1 MKLPEQFVIQMKRL
15 LNEEFP
21 EFENALHKE
30 SPVSIRL
37 NPNKNTNDFNLNK
50 SDQIPWCTTGYY
62 LKERP
67 SFTLDPFFHAGHYYV
82 QEPASMFLEYI
93 LNALKIPKNCNVL
106 DLCSAPGGK
115 STLLLSYFSEDAFI
129 HSHEYDPHRAKVLKQ
144 NLERWGTNNTYVS
157 QGSLE
162 QLSNSSMRY
171 KIILVDAPCSG
182 EGMFR
187 KEPEAL
193 KQWSPQKVKA
203 CTVMQQNILK
213 VADALCETG
222 GYIIYSTCTYNSEE
236 NEQQLTPYVLGG
248 RFKSIQLPNYFA
260 QEYLEKQVF
269 VYRFYPHKLSSEGLT
284 ISVIQKQEEL
294 ISLNFKLKSASI
306 KFNKE
311 FNPAD
316 WINNS
321 TAYQIISVR
330 ELFYAV
336 HQNHLEQFAYLNSF
350 LRFSGGAIPVCQ
362 MKGIAVYPEHGLA
375 LSIHLNEQ
383 IHKYDLDL
391 KEALNFL
398 RATYAPLQKEIKAK
412 WLLAVYKSAHLGWF
426 KVNQN
431 GLKNYFPIN
440 QRIRNY

>member
-1 MKLPEQFVIQMKRL
+1 MKLPEQFITHMKIL

-21 EFENALHKE
+21 EFENALLTK
-30 SPVSIRL
+30 SPVSIRI
-37 NPNKNTNDFNLNK
+37 NPNKNTNGFNLNK
-50 SDQIPWCTTGYY
+50 TDQIPWCPSGYY
-62 LKERP
+62 LAERP

-82 QEPASMFLEYI
+82 QEPASMFLEFI
-93 LNALKIPKNCNVL
+93 LNSLKVPKKCNVL

-115 STLLLSYFSEDAFI
+115 STLLLSYFSEDAFV
-129 HSHEYDPHRAKVLKQ
+129 HCHEFDPHRAKVLKQ
-144 NLERWGTNNTYVS
+144 NLERWGTNNTFVS

-203 CTVMQQNILK
+203 CTLMQQNILK

-236 NEQQLTPYVLGG
+236 NEQQLEPYVQDG
-248 RFKSIQLPNYFA
+248 RFKSIQIPNQFA
-260 QEYLEKQVF
+260 QEYLKKHVF
-269 VYRFYPHKLSSEGLT
+269 VYRFFPHKLSTEGLT
-284 ISVIQKQEEL
+284 ISVIQKQQEQSSINL
-294 ISLNFKLKSASI
+294 KLKSAVS

-311 FNPAD
+311 FNPVE

-321 TAYQIISVR
+321 TAYQIIPVR

-336 HQNHLEQFAYLNSF
+336 HQNQLEQFAYLNSF

-362 MKGIAVYPEHGLA
+362 MKGIAIYPEHGLA
-375 LSIHLNEQ
+375 LSIHLNQHIYKCE
-383 IHKYDLDL
+383 LDL
-391 KEALNFL
+391 KDALNFL
-398 RATYAPLQKEIKAK
+398 RATYAPLNKEINAK
-412 WLLAVYKSAHLGWF
+412 WILAIYKSACLGWF